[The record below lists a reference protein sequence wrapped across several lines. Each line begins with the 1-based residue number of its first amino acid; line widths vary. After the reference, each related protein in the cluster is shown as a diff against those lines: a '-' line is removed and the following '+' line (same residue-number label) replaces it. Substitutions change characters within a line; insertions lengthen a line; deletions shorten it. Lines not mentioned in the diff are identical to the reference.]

1 LVTTLPRPDV
11 PIGPETLG
19 RIREALAGRGLELC
33 HVGWV
38 PGIRKGKL
46 TLTIDREGGVTLD
59 DCETAS
65 RLADELLEGEDG
77 IPGAYLL
84 EVESPGLDRPLWTL
98 DDCRRF
104 AGRRV
109 RVTTELPVDGAKRM
123 KGSLEAV
130 EGDALVVMDEDR
142 KRRYT
147 VRFGDVK
154 VVRLIP
160 EF

>member
-1 LVTTLPRPDV
+1 MTTLARPDI
-11 PIGPETLG
+11 PIGAETLG
-19 RIREALAGRGLELC
+19 RIREALVERGLELC

-38 PGIRKGKL
+38 PGARKGRL
-46 TLTIDREGGVTLD
+46 TLTIDRPEGVTLE

-65 RLADELLEGEDG
+65 RLADGILDADEG

-109 RVTTELPVDGAKRM
+109 RLTTNVPVDGAKRM
-123 KGSLEAV
+123 KGPLEAV
-130 EGDALVVMDEDR
+130 EGDALLLMDEDR

>member
-1 LVTTLPRPDV
+1 MTTTARPDV
-11 PIGPETLG
+11 PLGAETLE
-19 RIREALAGRGLELC
+19 RVREALASRGLELY
-33 HVGWV
+33 HASWV
-38 PGIRKGKL
+38 PGARKGRL
-46 TLTIDREGGVTLD
+46 TLTIDRPDGVTLE

-65 RLADELLEGEDG
+65 RLAEAILDEGEE
-77 IPGAYLL
+77 IPGAFLL

-109 RVTTELPVDGAKRM
+109 RVATNEPVDGAKRL
-123 KGSLEAV
+123 KGPLEAV
-130 EGDALVVMDEDR
+130 EGDLLTVMDEDR

>member
-1 LVTTLPRPDV
+1 MRSDI
-11 PIGPETLG
+11 PISAETLG

-33 HVGWV
+33 HAGWV
-38 PGIRKGKL
+38 PGPRKGKL
-46 TLTIDREGGVTLD
+46 TLTIDREGGVNLD
-59 DCETAS
+59 DCEAAS
-65 RLADELLEGEDG
+65 HLADEILDAGEEL
-77 IPGAYLL
+77 PGAYLL

-104 AGRRV
+104 AGSRV
-109 RVTTELPVDGAKRM
+109 RVATNVPVDGAKRL
-123 KGSLEAV
+123 KGLLESV
-130 EGDALVVMDEDR
+130 EGDSLIVMDEDR

-160 EF
+160 VY